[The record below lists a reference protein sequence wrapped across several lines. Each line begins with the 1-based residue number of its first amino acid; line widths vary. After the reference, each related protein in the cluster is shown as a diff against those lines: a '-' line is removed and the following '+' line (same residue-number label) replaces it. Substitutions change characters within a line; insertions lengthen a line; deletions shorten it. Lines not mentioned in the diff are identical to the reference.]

1 MYAHARAHHSSRT
14 CRVQVNPDTNRKWL
28 QMWRNIIVD
37 WHCFH
42 KSTSLDIATCELF
55 ENQAIRRRLN
65 EEGRRLVAEDL
76 IASGHAEW
84 ADGQDIEGQETRLI
98 IHWKSPLEWGN
109 IMHAW
114 ATDMALIGGA
124 NVMTIYDL
132 RNGDTSSGTEFAGLE
147 ADVIV
152 KAISALQEVG
162 KAKLFEGENIDE
174 IGVKFL

>member
-1 MYAHARAHHSSRT
+1 M
-14 CRVQVNPDTNRKWL
+14 NPDTNRKWL

-42 KSTSLDIATCELF
+42 KSTSLDIASCALF
-55 ENQAIRRRLN
+55 ENEAIRRRLN
-65 EEGRRLVAEDL
+65 EEGRRVVAADL

-84 ADGQDIEGQETRLI
+84 AGDEGEQARLI

-114 ATDMALIGGA
+114 ASEMALVGGA
-124 NVMTIYDL
+124 NIMTIYDL
-132 RNGDTSSGTEFAGLE
+132 RSGEQSSGTEFAGLE

-152 KAISALQEVG
+152 KAIQALQEAG

-174 IGVKFL
+174 IGLKFL